1 MLVALPFMTTT
12 YIGIG
17 ILDLFF
23 KKNKTKKTLNSGRN

>member
-1 MLVALPFMTTT
+1 MLVVLPFMSTT

-23 KKNKTKKTLNSGRN
+23 KKNKTKKNIELGEK